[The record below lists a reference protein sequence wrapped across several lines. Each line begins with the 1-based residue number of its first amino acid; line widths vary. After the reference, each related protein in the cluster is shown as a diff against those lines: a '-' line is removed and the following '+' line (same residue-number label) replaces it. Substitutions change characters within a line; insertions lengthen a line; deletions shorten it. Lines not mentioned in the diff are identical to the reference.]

1 MALEEK
7 EEYRPV
13 YLIELWLPSGLLI
26 VSTREVR
33 KL

>member
-1 MALEEK
+1 MALDEK

-26 VSTREVR
+26 VSTR
-33 KL
+33 